1 MRYKQKPA
9 REQGRKCLTSKIR
22 PCSRAGFCPSTA
34 FKNCSKRVLRCF
46 FLILL
51 LLFFPD
57 FVNAQNTAC
66 PFDKETLQFAG
77 GAVEQARCLL
87 RPVKIAGNLGAAPE
101 KLPAPLEK
109 IIGKT
114 IEIKKEKLRRYLLK
128 NNFEENTLGGF
139 LDQKLSKAK
148 LPNGEETEA
157 LYFVIH
163 DTSAPYLKD
172 EPFPAEI
179 NDAEW
184 RGNNLSIWKT
194 QPVAHV
200 FVNRAGESL
209 TVVDFGE
216 PVKRGFGTKFAR
228 DFLKQPAK
236 GLQIHIE
243 LVQPRRRDKNRQP
256 ENNDAIAP
264 VPGFTEKQ
272 YEKLA
277 LLYVAASLRRGFWL
291 IPGFH
296 AAVDA
301 GIKDAHDDPQNFE
314 LEKFA
319 EKLRIIL
326 KKL

>member
-1 MRYKQKPA
+1 MFR
-9 REQGRKCLTSKIR
+9 R
-22 PCSRAGFCPSTA
+22 
-34 FKNCSKRVLRCF
+34 F

-51 LLFFPD
+51 FLGFSD
-57 FVNAQNTAC
+57 FASAQNTAC
-66 PFDKETLQFAG
+66 LFDKETLQFAG
-77 GAVEQARCLL
+77 SAVEQARCLL

-114 IEIKKEKLRRYLLK
+114 IEIKKAKLRRYLLK
-128 NNFEENTLGGF
+128 SNFEENTLGGS
-139 LDQKLSKAK
+139 LDQPLSKAK
-148 LPNGEETEA
+148 LPNGAEIGA
-157 LYFVIH
+157 LYFIIH

-172 EPFPAEI
+172 EPFPPEI
-179 NDAEW
+179 NDARW

-256 ENNDAIAP
+256 ENNDAVAP

-277 LLYVAASLRRGFWL
+277 LLYVAASARRGVWL
-291 IPGFH
+291 IPAFH

-314 LEKFA
+314 IELFVG
-319 EKLRIIL
+319 KLKALL